1 MSPRRPPPPLA
12 EDPVGYVAAVVR
24 DLSGPPLGY
33 AFILLVCVVWV
44 GGSFLV
50 ESLEAAGL
58 SPLLLTY
65 VCNALFVVLLPVYYA
80 RRRVLGKTTPETAGG
95 DDAARDGAE
104 SRESRFAPR
113 GRGDAGGNSPGAENF
128 AYAQPVSG
136 EDEADDYGTALLDVP
151 EGGDVRTEHGD
162 VEGDASRLRL
172 GEGFD
177 AAAARRRNRG
187 AARFARGAGGARG
200 LNTHTATFAGYTE
213 AERFEYTARAA
224 VGIAPLW
231 FAAQLAFNYS
241 LLYTSVT
248 SNSIL
253 STSSAIFTFGLSVYL
268 VNERYSKERVLAI
281 LVYMLGS
288 ALVTL
293 ADSAREAGESS
304 LVPTDTPS
312 GAGSISG
319 GSSGSDVVI
328 ESGGVSKPR
337 VAFGNSLC
345 VLAAAL
351 YAGYTAAIRWAL
363 PDDPETSMLLFLG
376 LLGLVNLFG
385 VGLIVL
391 VGATFFGAFRDV
403 FAECT
408 ASAFALVVAKGLV
421 DNVLSDYLW
430 ARAVLLTSPTT
441 ASVGLS
447 MQIPLAAV
455 TEVLLGHAN
464 WLKNASSAAAMLVG
478 CGFVVSG
485 FLGVVY
491 Y

>member
-1 MSPRRPPPPLA
+1 M
-12 EDPVGYVAAVVR
+12 GYVAAVAR

-33 AFILLVCVVWV
+33 AFIMLVCVVWV

-58 SPLLLTY
+58 SPLLLTN

-80 RRRVLGKTTPETAGG
+80 RRRVLGKTTPETNHSAGTNYSA

-104 SRESRFAPR
+104 SRSAPR
-113 GRGDAGGNSPGAENF
+113 DGGDARGNGAENVS
-128 AYAQPVSG
+128 YEQPVSG

-162 VEGDASRLRL
+162 VEGDASRL

-177 AAAARRRNRG
+177 AAAARRRSRG

-293 ADSAREAGESS
+293 ADSAREAGEPS

-337 VAFGNSLC
+337 VAFGNGLC

>member
-12 EDPVGYVAAVVR
+12 EDPVGYVAAVAR

-104 SRESRFAPR
+104 SRSAPREPR
-113 GRGDAGGNSPGAENF
+113 GRGDAGGNGAENF
-128 AYAQPVSG
+128 SYEQPVSG

-293 ADSAREAGESS
+293 ADSAREAGEPS
-304 LVPTDTPS
+304 LIPTDAPS

>member
-1 MSPRRPPPPLA
+1 MSSRRSPPPLA
-12 EDPVGYVAAVVR
+12 EDPVGYVTAVAR

-80 RRRVLGKTTPETAGG
+80 RRRVLGGTTPETTGG
-95 DDAARDGAE
+95 DEAVRDGAR
-104 SRESRFAPR
+104 SSGSAGSAGPSAS
-113 GRGDAGGNSPGAENF
+113 AGGCDAS
-128 AYAQPVSG
+128 SG
-136 EDEADDYGTALLDVP
+136 EDDDCDAALLD
-151 EGGDVRTEHGD
+151 GHGD
-162 VEGDASRLRL
+162 RGERELEGVVL
-172 GEGFD
+172 EGFG
-177 AAAARRRNRG
+177 AAAAAADAGTSRPSRARRARRPG
-187 AARFARGAGGARG
+187 GRARRSARFDSVS
-200 LNTHTATFAGYTE
+200 FVGYTE
-213 AERFEYTARAA
+213 EERFYYTARAA

-253 STSSAIFTFGLSVYL
+253 STSSAIFTFGLSVWL

-281 LVYMLGS
+281 LAYVLGS
-288 ALVTL
+288 VLVTL
-293 ADSAREAGESS
+293 ADS
-304 LVPTDTPS
+304 
-312 GAGSISG
+312 GSASG
-319 GSSGSDVVI
+319 GSTLVPRDAPSDDAAVVPAGDGDDVVI
-328 ESGGVSKPR
+328 ESGGVSKPNA
-337 VAFGNSLC
+337 AFGNFLC

-376 LLGLVNLFG
+376 LLGLVNLVG
-385 VGLIVL
+385 VGVVVL
-391 VGATFFGAFRDV
+391 VGATAFGAFGDV

-408 ASAFALVVAKGLV
+408 ANAFALVLAKGLV

-455 TEVLLGHAN
+455 TEALSGRAN
-464 WLKNASSAAAMLVG
+464 WFENASSAAAMLAG
-478 CGFVVSG
+478 CGFVVGG

>member
-1 MSPRRPPPPLA
+1 MSSRRPPPPLA
-12 EDPVGYVAAVVR
+12 EDPVGYVTAVAK

-80 RRRVLGKTTPETAGG
+80 RRHVLGGTTPEMT
-95 DDAARDGAE
+95 D
-104 SRESRFAPR
+104 
-113 GRGDAGGNSPGAENF
+113 GRGDAAERRVGRTSRTSRSSRSSVRDASARGNDAS
-128 AYAQPVSG
+128 SG
-136 EDEADDYGTALLDVP
+136 EDEADDYGTALLDVHEAP
-151 EGGDVRTEHGD
+151 GGNVGEFPPGDAEGSNPREGFNAA
-162 VEGDASRLRL
+162 EGDDVSSSASRVGAPSRLRPNSVRD
-172 GEGFD
+172 GD
-177 AAAARRRNRG
+177 RRNSV
-187 AARFARGAGGARG
+187 
-200 LNTHTATFAGYTE
+200 TFAGYTE
-213 AERFEYTARAA
+213 AERFEHTARAA

-253 STSSAIFTFGLSVYL
+253 STSSAVFTFFLSVYL
-268 VNERYSKERVLAI
+268 VNERYSKERVVAI
-281 LVYMLGS
+281 FVYVLGS
-288 ALVTL
+288 VLVTL
-293 ADSAREAGESS
+293 ADSGRFFVGESENTFVEDAS
-304 LVPTDTPS
+304 SETI
-312 GAGSISG
+312 AGG
-319 GSSGSDVVI
+319 DVVI
-328 ESGGVSKPR
+328 ESQDSVSKPNP
-337 VAFGNSLC
+337 AFGNFLC

-376 LLGLVNLFG
+376 LLGLCNFVG
-385 VGLIVL
+385 VGLLVL
-391 VGATFFGAFRDV
+391 VGYAVFGFFGDLTTN
-403 FAECT
+403 CT
-408 ASAFALVVAKGLV
+408 PSAFALVVAKGLV

-447 MQIPLAAV
+447 MQIPMAAIAEMV
-455 TEVLLGHAN
+455 LGHAT
-464 WLKNASSAAAMLVG
+464 WLKNASSAGAMLVG
-478 CGFVVSG
+478 CGLVVGG

>member
-1 MSPRRPPPPLA
+1 MSSRRPPPPLA
-12 EDPVGYVAAVVR
+12 EDPVGYVTAVAR

-80 RRRVLGKTTPETAGG
+80 RRRVLGGTTPETTGG
-95 DDAARDGAE
+95 DESVRDGAR
-104 SRESRFAPR
+104 SSASA
-113 GRGDAGGNSPGAENF
+113 GSSGLSASAGGNDAS
-128 AYAQPVSG
+128 SG
-136 EDEADDYGTALLDVP
+136 EDDDYGTALLDGSDGRG
-151 EGGDVRTEHGD
+151 ERD
-162 VEGDASRLRL
+162 VEGVSL
-172 GEGFD
+172 EGFD
-177 AAAARRRNRG
+177 DAAADDARMSGAATRATRATRETLANRARRPGSR
-187 AARFARGAGGARG
+187 ARRSANFDSV
-200 LNTHTATFAGYTE
+200 TFAGYTE
-213 AERFEYTARAA
+213 EERFKYTARAA

-253 STSSAIFTFGLSVYL
+253 STSSAIFTFGLSVWL

-281 LVYMLGS
+281 FAYVLGS

-293 ADSAREAGESS
+293 ADSAGSAGEPTF
-304 LVPTDTPS
+304 VPRDAPGTSD
-312 GAGSISG
+312 AGD
-319 GSSGSDVVI
+319 DVVI
-328 ESGGVSKPR
+328 ESGGASKPSA
-337 VAFGNSLC
+337 AFGNVLT

-376 LLGLVNLFG
+376 LLGLVNLLG
-385 VGLIVL
+385 VGVAMLI
-391 VGATFFGAFRDV
+391 GRAAFGAFRDV
-403 FAECT
+403 LDDCT
-408 ASAFALVVAKGLV
+408 ANAFALVVAKGLV

-455 TEVLLGHAN
+455 AEALLGRAG
-464 WLKNASSAAAMLVG
+464 WLKSASSAAAMLVG

>member
-1 MSPRRPPPPLA
+1 
-12 EDPVGYVAAVVR
+12 
-24 DLSGPPLGY
+24 
-33 AFILLVCVVWV
+33 
-44 GGSFLV
+44 
-50 ESLEAAGL
+50 
-58 SPLLLTY
+58 
-65 VCNALFVVLLPVYYA
+65 
-80 RRRVLGKTTPETAGG
+80 
-95 DDAARDGAE
+95 
-104 SRESRFAPR
+104 
-113 GRGDAGGNSPGAENF
+113 
-128 AYAQPVSG
+128 
-136 EDEADDYGTALLDVP
+136 
-151 EGGDVRTEHGD
+151 
-162 VEGDASRLRL
+162 
-172 GEGFD
+172 
-177 AAAARRRNRG
+177 
-187 AARFARGAGGARG
+187 
-200 LNTHTATFAGYTE
+200 
-213 AERFEYTARAA
+213 
-224 VGIAPLW
+224 
-231 FAAQLAFNYS
+231 
-241 LLYTSVT
+241 
-248 SNSIL
+248 
-253 STSSAIFTFGLSVYL
+253 VYL
-268 VNERYSKERVLAI
+268 VNERYSKERVVAI
-281 LVYMLGS
+281 FVYVLGS
-288 ALVTL
+288 VLVTL
-293 ADSAREAGESS
+293 ADSGRFFVNGSENNFVSSSETIAG
-304 LVPTDTPS
+304 
-312 GAGSISG
+312 G
-319 GSSGSDVVI
+319 DVVI
-328 ESGGVSKPR
+328 ESQDSVSKPNP
-337 VAFGNSLC
+337 AFGNFLC

>member
-12 EDPVGYVAAVVR
+12 EDPVGYVAAVAR

-33 AFILLVCVVWV
+33 ASIMLVCVVWV

-104 SRESRFAPR
+104 SRSAPR
-113 GRGDAGGNSPGAENF
+113 GPRGGGDAGGNGAENF
-128 AYAQPVSG
+128 SYEQPVSG

-162 VEGDASRLRL
+162 VEGDASRL

-177 AAAARRRNRG
+177 AAAARRRSRG

-304 LVPTDTPS
+304 LVPTDTPDRH
-312 GAGSISG
+312 AGSISG

-328 ESGGVSKPR
+328 ESGGVSKSGG

>member
-1 MSPRRPPPPLA
+1 M
-12 EDPVGYVAAVVR
+12 
-24 DLSGPPLGY
+24 
-33 AFILLVCVVWV
+33 
-44 GGSFLV
+44 
-50 ESLEAAGL
+50 
-58 SPLLLTY
+58 
-65 VCNALFVVLLPVYYA
+65 
-80 RRRVLGKTTPETAGG
+80 
-95 DDAARDGAE
+95 
-104 SRESRFAPR
+104 
-113 GRGDAGGNSPGAENF
+113 
-128 AYAQPVSG
+128 
-136 EDEADDYGTALLDVP
+136 
-151 EGGDVRTEHGD
+151 
-162 VEGDASRLRL
+162 
-172 GEGFD
+172 
-177 AAAARRRNRG
+177 
-187 AARFARGAGGARG
+187 
-200 LNTHTATFAGYTE
+200 
-213 AERFEYTARAA
+213 
-224 VGIAPLW
+224 GIAPLW

-293 ADSAREAGESS
+293 ADSAREAGEPS
-304 LVPTDTPS
+304 LIPTDAPS

-328 ESGGVSKPR
+328 ESGDVSKPR
-337 VAFGNSLC
+337 VAFGNALC
-345 VLAAAL
+345 VIAAAL

-376 LLGLVNLFG
+376 LLGLVNLLG

-455 TEVLLGHAN
+455 TEVLLGAAN

>member
-1 MSPRRPPPPLA
+1 MSSRRPPPPLA
-12 EDPVGYVAAVVR
+12 EDPVGYVTAVAK

-80 RRRVLGKTTPETAGG
+80 RRHVLGGTTPEMTDR
-95 DDAARDGAE
+95 DDAARRVGRT
-104 SRESRFAPR
+104 SRTSRSSRSSVRDASAR
-113 GRGDAGGNSPGAENF
+113 GNDAS
-128 AYAQPVSG
+128 SG
-136 EDEADDYGTALLDVP
+136 EDEADDYGTALLDVHEAP
-151 EGGDVRTEHGD
+151 GGNVDEFPP
-162 VEGDASRLRL
+162 GDAEGSNPREGFNAADGDDVSSSASRVGAERLRPNSVRN
-172 GEGFD
+172 GD
-177 AAAARRRNRG
+177 RRNSV
-187 AARFARGAGGARG
+187 
-200 LNTHTATFAGYTE
+200 TFAGYTE
-213 AERFEYTARAA
+213 AERFEHTARAA

-253 STSSAIFTFGLSVYL
+253 STSSAVFTFFLSVYL
-268 VNERYSKERVLAI
+268 VNERYSKERVVAI
-281 LVYMLGS
+281 FVYVLGS
-288 ALVTL
+288 VLVTL
-293 ADSAREAGESS
+293 ADSGRFFVGESENNFVEDAS
-304 LVPTDTPS
+304 S
-312 GAGSISG
+312 EAIAGG
-319 GSSGSDVVI
+319 DVVI
-328 ESGGVSKPR
+328 ESGDGVSKPNP
-337 VAFGNSLC
+337 ALGNFLC

-376 LLGLVNLFG
+376 LLGLVNFVG
-385 VGLIVL
+385 VGFCVL
-391 VGATFFGAFRDV
+391 VGWAVFGFFGDLTTN
-403 FAECT
+403 CT

-447 MQIPLAAV
+447 MQIPMAAIA
-455 TEVLLGHAN
+455 EVVLGHAT
-464 WLKNASSAAAMLVG
+464 WLKNASSAGAMLVG
-478 CGFVVSG
+478 CGLVVGG

>member
-1 MSPRRPPPPLA
+1 MSSRRPPPPLA
-12 EDPVGYVAAVVR
+12 EDPVGYVTAVAK

-80 RRRVLGKTTPETAGG
+80 RRHVLGGTTPEMTDRG
-95 DDAARDGAE
+95 DAARRVGRT
-104 SRESRFAPR
+104 SRTSRSSRSSVRDASAR
-113 GRGDAGGNSPGAENF
+113 GNDAS
-128 AYAQPVSG
+128 SG
-136 EDEADDYGTALLDVP
+136 EDEADDYGTALLDVHEAP
-151 EGGDVRTEHGD
+151 GGNVGEFPP
-162 VEGDASRLRL
+162 GDAEGSNPREGFNAADGDDVSSSASRVGAPSRLRPNSVRD
-172 GEGFD
+172 GD
-177 AAAARRRNRG
+177 RRNSV
-187 AARFARGAGGARG
+187 
-200 LNTHTATFAGYTE
+200 TFAGYTE
-213 AERFEYTARAA
+213 AERFEHTARAA

-253 STSSAIFTFGLSVYL
+253 STSSAVFTFFLSVYL

-293 ADSAREAGESS
+293 ADSAREAGEPS
-304 LVPTDTPS
+304 LVPTDAPS

-337 VAFGNSLC
+337 VAFGNGLC

>member
-1 MSPRRPPPPLA
+1 MSSRRPPPPLV
-12 EDPVGYVAAVVR
+12 EDPVGYVTAVAR

-80 RRRVLGKTTPETAGG
+80 RRHVLGGTTPEMTDR
-95 DDAARDGAE
+95 DDAARGN
-104 SRESRFAPR
+104 
-113 GRGDAGGNSPGAENF
+113 DAS
-128 AYAQPVSG
+128 SG
-136 EDEADDYGTALLDVP
+136 EDEADDYGTALLDVH
-151 EGGDVRTEHGD
+151 EGPGVRGGEF
-162 VEGDASRLRL
+162 EGDAEGSNPREGFNAAADDEAPSSATRVGAGRLRR
-172 GEGFD
+172 EVRNV
-177 AAAARRRNRG
+177 RRRSV
-187 AARFARGAGGARG
+187 
-200 LNTHTATFAGYTE
+200 TFAGYTE
-213 AERFEYTARAA
+213 AERFEHTARAA

-253 STSSAIFTFGLSVYL
+253 STSSAIFTFALSVYL
-268 VNERYSKERVLAI
+268 VNERYSKARVVAI
-281 LVYMLGS
+281 FVYMLGS

-293 ADSAREAGESS
+293 ADSGGFFAGESGNTF
-304 LVPTDTPS
+304 VPSEDAS
-312 GAGSISG
+312 SEAIAVGDG
-319 GSSGSDVVI
+319 GDVVI
-328 ESGGVSKPR
+328 ESGDGVSKPNP
-337 VAFGNSLC
+337 ALGNFLC

-376 LLGLVNLFG
+376 LLGLVNFIG
-385 VGLIVL
+385 VGSVVL
-391 VGATFFGAFRDV
+391 VGATVFGAFGDLTTN
-403 FAECT
+403 CT

-447 MQIPLAAV
+447 MQIPMAAIA
-455 TEVLLGHAN
+455 EVALGHAN
-464 WLKNASSAAAMLVG
+464 WLKNASSASAMFVG
-478 CGFVVSG
+478 CGLVVGG

>member
-1 MSPRRPPPPLA
+1 M
-12 EDPVGYVAAVVR
+12 GYVAAVVR

-104 SRESRFAPR
+104 SRESRFASR
-113 GRGDAGGNSPGAENF
+113 GRGDAGGNGAENF
-128 AYAQPVSG
+128 AYEQPVSG

-187 AARFARGAGGARG
+187 ARG

-224 VGIAPLW
+224 LGIAPLW

-293 ADSAREAGESS
+293 ADSAREAGEPS
-304 LVPTDTPS
+304 LIPTDAPS

-328 ESGGVSKPR
+328 ESGDVSKPR
-337 VAFGNSLC
+337 VAFGNALC
-345 VLAAAL
+345 VIAAAL

-376 LLGLVNLFG
+376 LLGLVNLLG

>member
-1 MSPRRPPPPLA
+1 MSSRRPPPPLA
-12 EDPVGYVAAVVR
+12 EDPVGYVTAVAK

-80 RRRVLGKTTPETAGG
+80 RRHVLGGTTPEMT
-95 DDAARDGAE
+95 D
-104 SRESRFAPR
+104 
-113 GRGDAGGNSPGAENF
+113 GRGDAARRVGRPSRTSRSSVRDASARGNDAS
-128 AYAQPVSG
+128 SG
-136 EDEADDYGTALLDVP
+136 EDEADDYGTALLDVHEAP
-151 EGGDVRTEHGD
+151 GGNVGEF
-162 VEGDASRLRL
+162 EGDAEGSNPREGFNAAEGDDVSSSASRVGAERLRPNSVRD
-172 GEGFD
+172 GD
-177 AAAARRRNRG
+177 RRNSV
-187 AARFARGAGGARG
+187 
-200 LNTHTATFAGYTE
+200 TFAGYTE
-213 AERFEYTARAA
+213 AERFEHTARAA

-253 STSSAIFTFGLSVYL
+253 STSSAVFTFFLSVYL
-268 VNERYSKERVLAI
+268 VNERYSKERVVAI
-281 LVYMLGS
+281 FVYVLGS
-288 ALVTL
+288 VLVTL
-293 ADSAREAGESS
+293 ADSGRFFVGESENNF
-304 LVPTDTPS
+304 VED
-312 GAGSISG
+312 A
-319 GSSGSDVVI
+319 SSEAIESQDSVVI
-328 ESGGVSKPR
+328 ESEDSVSKPNP
-337 VAFGNSLC
+337 AFGNFLC

-376 LLGLVNLFG
+376 LLGLCNFVG
-385 VGLIVL
+385 VGLLVL
-391 VGATFFGAFRDV
+391 VGYAVFGFFGDLTTN
-403 FAECT
+403 CT
-408 ASAFALVVAKGLV
+408 PSAFALVVAKGLV

-447 MQIPLAAV
+447 MQIPMAAIAEMV
-455 TEVLLGHAN
+455 LGHAT
-464 WLKNASSAAAMLVG
+464 WLKNASSAGAMLVG
-478 CGFVVSG
+478 CGLVVGG